1 MKKNWFVAIVV
12 AAMIFCF
19 GTANAIDHT
28 RFVSG
33 VQTPE
38 PPQSGDYIISNT
50 LYFSDLQT
58 TGPSTVGFLAGV
70 SRGQTVSLLKIPAD
84 TIVKDMG
91 IYIKSAW
98 SNAGTGATCAGV
110 QIGDSS
116 DTDGWFTEVD
126 FGHTASGV
134 STSSGCTGYY
144 TFIAESSGVSQ
155 MVRPEYFK
163 PGGKYYTAD
172 TNIYATL
179 PSTQHGTAAN
189 GAWYSGGLTDFQLTI
204 WAECVKPSTQ
214 PRYKRKGY

>member
-19 GTANAIDHT
+19 GTANALDHT

-98 SNAGTGATCAGV
+98 SNKGTGATCYGV
-110 QIGDSS
+110 TIGDSS
-116 DTDGWFTEVD
+116 DTDGWFEDVD
-126 FGHTASGV
+126 FGGTASGV
-134 STSSGCTGYY
+134 SMSSGSTSYQYFAAAG
-144 TFIAESSGVSQ
+144 SGTTI
-155 MVRPEYFK
+155 MVRPAYLE
-163 PGGKYYTAD
+163 PGGKYYTVD
-172 TNIYATL
+172 TTIYATL
-179 PSTQHGTAAN
+179 PNPAHGTAAS